1 MGLCAHARARKP
13 DWPPLPIP
21 LPTVKHA
28 LPATFEADTWARL
41 AGAVRAIHGKAP
53 VNCSLEDLY
62 RVSRKRER
70 ERARARAG
78 VFNARAREN
87 QGARARPLNPH
98 THPAH
103 THSQDVEAMVLHGM
117 ADKLYDNLE
126 VREGGRG
133 AACFFSL
140 SSPAPSP
147 DDPTSSTSSPSLPSP
162 PPPVA
167 L

>member
-1 MGLCAHARARKP
+1 MPG
-13 DWPPLPIP
+13 
-21 LPTVKHA
+21 
-28 LPATFEADTWARL
+28 
-41 AGAVRAIHGKAP
+41 
-53 VNCSLEDLY
+53 
-62 RVSRKRER
+62 RE
-70 ERARARAG
+70 G
-78 VFNARAREN
+78 N

-103 THSQDVEAMVLHGM
+103 AHSQDVEAMVLHGM

-147 DDPTSSTSSPSLPSP
+147 DDPPSSNLLALSPLP